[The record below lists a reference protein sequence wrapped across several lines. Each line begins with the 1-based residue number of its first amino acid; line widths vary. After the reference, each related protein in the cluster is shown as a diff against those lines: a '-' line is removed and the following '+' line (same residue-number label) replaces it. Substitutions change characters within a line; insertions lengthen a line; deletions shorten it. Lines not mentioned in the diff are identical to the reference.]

1 MGLILMRI
9 HFLASIIWMDLHALA
24 FLRQHSE
31 PASVYM
37 NMNMK
42 TFCSSSVLSLLCLS
56 LITGYAAE
64 TNSASAKPEK
74 SRNAAEAAA
83 PGKGLEKEMLGVTL
97 VADKSLGHI
106 DHFRTLGMRQGFGSD
121 QPLCDFI
128 ATDKWVSKRGASIEA
143 GEKIKIGKATL
154 VETTDGFGN
163 TGTKLILDS
172 AEPKEGL
179 VFYCYA
185 FNSREK
191 AYWAI
196 DKKKIKKAL
205 SGYFHI
211 EE

>member
-1 MGLILMRI
+1 
-9 HFLASIIWMDLHALA
+9 
-24 FLRQHSE
+24 
-31 PASVYM
+31 
-37 NMNMK
+37 MNMK
-42 TFCSSSVLSLLCLS
+42 TFCLWSVSSLLFLS
-56 LITGYAAE
+56 LITGYSAE

-74 SRNAAEAAA
+74 FRDAAEAAA

-97 VADKSLGHI
+97 VADKSLGNI
-106 DHFRTLGMRQGFGSD
+106 EHFRTLGMGRGFGSD

-128 ATDKWVSKRGASIEA
+128 ATEKWVSKRGASIKA
-143 GEKIKIGKATL
+143 GEKIKIGKATV
-154 VETTDGFGN
+154 VEATDGFGN

-196 DKKKIKKAL
+196 DKEKIKEAI

>member
-1 MGLILMRI
+1 
-9 HFLASIIWMDLHALA
+9 
-24 FLRQHSE
+24 
-31 PASVYM
+31 
-37 NMNMK
+37 MK
-42 TFCSSSVLSLLCLS
+42 TFCSWTLSSLLCLS
-56 LITGYAAE
+56 LVTGYSAE
-64 TNSASAKPEK
+64 TNSAAGKPKK
-74 SRNAAEAAA
+74 STDAAEAAP
-83 PGKGLEKEMLGVTL
+83 PGKELEKQMLGVTL
-97 VADKSLGHI
+97 VADKSLDKI
-106 DHFRTLGMRQGFGSD
+106 DQFRTLGMGRGFGND

-128 ATDKWVSKRGASIEA
+128 ATEKWVSKRGTSIQA
-143 GEKIKIGKATL
+143 GEKVKIGKATL
-154 VETTDGFGN
+154 IEATDGFGN

>member
-1 MGLILMRI
+1 MK
-9 HFLASIIWMDLHALA
+9 ALC
-24 FLRQHSE
+24 LWIG
-31 PASVYM
+31 P
-37 NMNMK
+37 
-42 TFCSSSVLSLLCLS
+42 SLLCLF
-56 LITGYAAE
+56 LIAGYSAE
-64 TNSASAKPEK
+64 TNSASGKPEK
-74 SRNAAEAAA
+74 STDAAEAAP
-83 PGKGLEKEMLGVTL
+83 PGKELEKRMLGITL
-97 VADKSLGHI
+97 VADKGLAHI
-106 DHFRTLGMRQGFGSD
+106 DHFRTLGMARGFGTN

-128 ATDKWVSKRGASIEA
+128 ATEKWVSKRGTSIPA

-185 FNSREK
+185 FNRREK

-196 DKKKIKKAL
+196 DKKQIKEAL
-205 SGYFHI
+205 SGYFHV